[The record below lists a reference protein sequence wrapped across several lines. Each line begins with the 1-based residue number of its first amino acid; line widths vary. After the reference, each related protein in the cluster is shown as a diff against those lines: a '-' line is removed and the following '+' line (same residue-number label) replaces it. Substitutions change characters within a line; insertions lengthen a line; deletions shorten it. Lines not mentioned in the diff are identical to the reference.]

1 MATGGGQDV
10 TVWSFQGDGPEGTE
24 PGFLEFHEQPITT
37 LTFACRG
44 MNLASGSRDGEVAI
58 WSLKSGKQGKG
69 IGVAVALDAVSQLYW
84 RPDDRAL
91 AALDAQGCIIVW
103 RT

>member
-1 MATGGGQDV
+1 MSVFKTYN
-10 TVWSFQGDGPEGTE
+10 
-24 PGFLEFHEQPITT
+24 LES
-37 LTFACRG
+37 FACRG
-44 MNLASGSRDGEVAI
+44 MNLASGSRDGEVAV

-91 AALDAQGCIIVW
+91 AALDSQGCITVW

>member
-1 MATGGGQDV
+1 MITGSV
-10 TVWSFQGDGPEGTE
+10 
-24 PGFLEFHEQPITT
+24 
-37 LTFACRG
+37 
-44 MNLASGSRDGEVAI
+44 

-91 AALDAQGCIIVW
+91 AALDAQGCITVW